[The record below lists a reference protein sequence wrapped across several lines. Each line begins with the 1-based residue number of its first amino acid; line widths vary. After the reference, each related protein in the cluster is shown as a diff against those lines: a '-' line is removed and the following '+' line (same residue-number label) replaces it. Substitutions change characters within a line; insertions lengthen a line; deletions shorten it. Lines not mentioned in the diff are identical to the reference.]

1 MQISEACSLKS
12 IYLVELKIN
21 LFGKL
26 GEGIHKPVQSG
37 DGDQVET
44 SLPSCGHIYT
54 DLGIERT
61 EGRTGKGRTEKLV
74 KVG

>member
-1 MQISEACSLKS
+1 M
-12 IYLVELKIN
+12 VELKIN

-54 DLGIERT
+54 DLGIGSERK
-61 EGRTGKGRTEKLV
+61 GKIEKLV
-74 KVG
+74 KVGYIPAGTATLWHSRK